1 MAGDS
6 HTDPNLHRAGLP
18 DQAGSGT
25 PGVAARL
32 AALEARVGQLEK
44 RDETI
49 NGALGDVLRTLGRL
63 EERVGSRPLQGNG
76 VLERALETTWQSVRS
91 QPLVWGAV
99 VLVLLGQ
106 DSVVWQVIG
115 ALRAMGTLP
124 LP

>member
-1 MAGDS
+1 
-6 HTDPNLHRAGLP
+6 
-18 DQAGSGT
+18 
-25 PGVAARL
+25 VAARL